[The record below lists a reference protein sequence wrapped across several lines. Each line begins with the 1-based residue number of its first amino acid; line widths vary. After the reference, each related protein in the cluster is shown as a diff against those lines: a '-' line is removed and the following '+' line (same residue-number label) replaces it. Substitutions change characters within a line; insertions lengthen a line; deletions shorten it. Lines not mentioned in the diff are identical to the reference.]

1 MGDEAHA
8 ERLPPASHAG
18 DADVPASREYLIR
31 KRAHEIWIE
40 EGKPEGQ
47 ALDHWLRA
55 RWELEDAP
63 DAQVEVERLA
73 RKLAPPA
80 KKD

>member
-8 ERLPPASHAG
+8 ERLPPASPAS
-18 DADVPASREYLIR
+18 DADAPASREHLIR

-73 RKLAPPA
+73 RELARPA